1 MLAKCK
7 HLPRVRGLAAPKYLP
22 HAGNPR
28 SRPAVAVRMP
38 RLRNSV
44 VIAGALV
51 TGAVLSACSDPAP
64 APTPPPADRST
75 AAGAVTGYLEML
87 KTHPNPTAEDVNAWV
102 SPREQ
107 GQDRVRT
114 WFSKHPDVHV
124 TVTSYRVVW
133 ADDTGEKATV
143 DAEGEVCP
151 SPGKCVSLKEAA
163 DHELKMKRKDVQPE
177 EYTLYYGSAL
187 RLLGERAGQ

>member
-7 HLPRVRGLAAPKYLP
+7 HLPRVRGLADPKYLP

-64 APTPPPADRST
+64 TPAPPPADRST
-75 AAGAVTGYLEML
+75 LTGAVTGYFEML
-87 KTHPNPTAEDVNAWV
+87 KTHPDPTAEDVNAWV

-107 GQDRVRT
+107 GKDHVRT

-124 TVTSYRVVW
+124 TVASYRVAW
-133 ADDTGEKATV
+133 TNDTDEKVAI
-143 DAEGEVCP
+143 DAEGEVCS
-151 SPGKCVSLKEAA
+151 SPGKCVPLKEAA
-163 DHELKMKRKDVQPE
+163 DHEVKVERKDVQPE
-177 EYTLYYGSAL
+177 EYTLSYKSAL
-187 RLLGERAGQ
+187 RLLGEGAGQ